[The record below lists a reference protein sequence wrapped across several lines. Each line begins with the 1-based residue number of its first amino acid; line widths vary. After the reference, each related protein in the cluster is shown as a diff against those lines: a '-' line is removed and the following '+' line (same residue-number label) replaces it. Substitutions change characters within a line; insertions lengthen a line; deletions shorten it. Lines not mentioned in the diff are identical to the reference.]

1 MTSLSICLWCENGWK
16 KEQCCNF
23 DRKLKI
29 IEDLRGGKSQHFMA
43 DLYKMPKSTVGDIWK
58 DRDKIEHFV
67 STSACPSFAKKR
79 CIVRDAKFDELDKA
93 CSEDPGYQLLTD
105 TEIVAEVTGEKEDS
119 DSGTDDEMVPQELV
133 SHAQAFNAFETS
145 LRWLEAQPNI
155 DPFHLLLVRKWRD
168 CAAQKEPKLKNKLH
182 FFLIILLWHDT
193 RNCTCMLYCM
203 TYIIILSEVYYIV
216 YLRLCLV

>member
-67 STSACPSFAKKR
+67 STSSGMQNLMNWTRPVTHGSCNSVLR
-79 CIVRDAKFDELDKA
+79 M
-93 CSEDPGYQLLTD
+93 YQSPD
-105 TEIVAEVTGEKEDS
+105 
-119 DSGTDDEMVPQELV
+119 
-133 SHAQAFNAFETS
+133 
-145 LRWLEAQPNI
+145 
-155 DPFHLLLVRKWRD
+155 
-168 CAAQKEPKLKNKLH
+168 
-182 FFLIILLWHDT
+182 
-193 RNCTCMLYCM
+193 
-203 TYIIILSEVYYIV
+203 
-216 YLRLCLV
+216 LC